1 MGVGGGGGGFY
12 SNCHCQY
19 GKLTVLAEV
28 TSPPSLLL
36 YQLRFYQSSTG
47 DLMSMIFFFF
57 TDVLV
62 QVLLTGMQMTSVRF
76 PVRAFLS
83 LH

>member
-1 MGVGGGGGGFY
+1 MGGGGEFY
-12 SNCHCQY
+12 YTVSVSM
-19 GKLTVLAEV
+19 GLKLTVLAGNQSTELV
-28 TSPPSLLL
+28 
-36 YQLRFYQSSTG
+36 QLRVYHSWTG
-47 DLMSMIFFFF
+47 DLMSMIFLFIF

-83 LH
+83 LQKL